1 MEIDRLLE
9 PISPDSPCGPDL
21 EYDPDFMALEQ
32 AGQGK
37 PERQTGE
44 VIIAAEEPNWID
56 VRQRAETL
64 FARTKDLRVIVL
76 LTRALTHSDGMVG
89 LASGLKLL
97 LDLLTS
103 YWENVHPGLDPDEG
117 PVTRLN
123 VLGSLGK
130 SLRDPDTV
138 LRDVRGVNFVSTG
151 SHARLSVR
159 DVLITQGKFAA
170 ANNEGVPTQAE
181 AEEVLRLP
189 ENTTSVQA
197 MRDALVS
204 LNGIYTLL
212 DEKVSRDLMPD
223 LQSLQDMLKTVLQLC
238 GSNPET
244 RNKPMDVNGIAV
256 PLADGEMGN
265 RVPAISGEIHSRE
278 DVVRMLE
285 KICEF
290 IERTEPANPAPL
302 FIRRGQRLMTKNF
315 VEIIQDLAPD
325 SLNQIKQITGF
336 ESKKI

>member
-1 MEIDRLLE
+1 MEIEKLLE
-9 PISPDSPCGPDL
+9 PISLDSPCGPDF
-21 EYDPDFMALEQ
+21 EYDPDFVALEQ

-37 PERQTGE
+37 PERQSGTTT
-44 VIIAAEEPNWID
+44 IAAEEPDWVD
-56 VRQRAETL
+56 VKQRAEAL
-64 FARTKDLRVIVL
+64 FSRTKDLRVAML
-76 LTRALTHSDGMVG
+76 LTRALTHGDGMVG

-97 LDLLTS
+97 HGLLTN
-103 YWENVHPGLDPDEG
+103 YWEKVHPGLDPDEG

-130 SLRDPDTV
+130 SLRDPDAL
-138 LRDVRGVNFVSTG
+138 LRDVRSVNFVSTG

-159 DVLITQGKFAA
+159 DVLITLGKFSAA
-170 ANNEGVPTQAE
+170 SNEGVPTQAE

-189 ENTTSVQA
+189 ENTSSVQA

-204 LNGIYTLL
+204 LNGIHTFLG
-212 DEKVSRDLMPD
+212 EKVGYDLVPD
-223 LQSLQDMLKTVLQLC
+223 LQSLQDMLKTVVQLC
-238 GSNPET
+238 RSDLKTGNNPME
-244 RNKPMDVNGIAV
+244 VNGIAV
-256 PLADGEMGN
+256 PSADGKIGN
-265 RVPAISGEIHSRE
+265 PVPGIPGEIHSRE

-336 ESKKI
+336 EPKKT